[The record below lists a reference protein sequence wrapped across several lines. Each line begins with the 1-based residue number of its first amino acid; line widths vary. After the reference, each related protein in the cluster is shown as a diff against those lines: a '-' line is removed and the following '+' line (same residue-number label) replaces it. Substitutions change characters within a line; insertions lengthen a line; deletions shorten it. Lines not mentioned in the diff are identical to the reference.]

1 MVMMLETFASR
12 ILASLA
18 RVAAS
23 AKLSVPPSEVP
34 VMQVDIFGRRASSF
48 NRSDG
53 IENVCTESATTVNRS
68 LCWPCRSLYSLC
80 STSQLPGELADHYQ
94 DMPLASNGVCS
105 MIRRQKK
112 KGFHIPLYI
121 GS

>member
-18 RVAAS
+18 SRLRQAS
-23 AKLSVPPSEVP
+23 VSPRAPSEVH
-34 VMQVDIFGRRASSF
+34 VMQVDIGRRARSF
-48 NRSDG
+48 NRNNG
-53 IENVCTESATTVNRS
+53 IENVCTESATTVNRF

-80 STSQLPGELADHYQ
+80 STSQLPGGLADHYQ
-94 DMPLASNGVCS
+94 DMPPASNGVCS

-112 KGFHIPLYI
+112 KGFHISL
-121 GS
+121 